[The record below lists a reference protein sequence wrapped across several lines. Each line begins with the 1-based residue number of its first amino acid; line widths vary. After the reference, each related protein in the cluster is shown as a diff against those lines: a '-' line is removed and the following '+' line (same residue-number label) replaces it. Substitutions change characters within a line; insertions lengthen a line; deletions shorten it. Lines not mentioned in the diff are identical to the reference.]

1 MMTSFDIILKPVIT
15 ERSMAQAANKR
26 YTFRVDPRANKV
38 QIKAA
43 VEEVFPKT
51 KVKAVNVINCRAKKK
66 RLGVHQGKTSAWKKA
81 IVTLTE
87 DSKAIEFFEGMM

>member
-1 MMTSFDIILKPVIT
+1 MMTSCDIILKPVIT
-15 ERSMAQAANKR
+15 EKSMADVANKKYTFKVATAANKL
-26 YTFRVDPRANKV
+26 

-43 VEEVFPKT
+43 VEELFPKT
-51 KVKAVNVINCRAKKK
+51 KVASVNVINCRAKKK
-66 RLGVHQGKTSAWKKA
+66 RLGVHMGKTSAWKKA

>member
-1 MMTSFDIILKPVIT
+1 MMTSCDIILKPIIT
-15 ERSMAQAANKR
+15 ERSMADVPNKKYTFKVATGANKL
-26 YTFRVDPRANKV
+26 

-43 VEEVFPKT
+43 VEELFPKT
-51 KVKAVNVINCRAKKK
+51 KVASVNVINYKAKKK
-66 RLGVHQGKTSAWKKA
+66 RLGVHMGKTSAWKKA

>member
-15 ERSMAQAANKR
+15 ERSMADAANKK
-26 YTFRVDPRANKV
+26 YTFRVDPRANKA

-51 KVKAVNVINCRAKKK
+51 KVEKVNVINCRAKKK
-66 RLGVHQGKTSAWKKA
+66 RLGVHQGTTSAWKKA
-81 IVTLTE
+81 IVTLTQ